1 MGWCKARLMTA
12 ARRTVKG
19 CLMYNVATNAVCF
32 QGWRRTCRGAS
43 MAEEQAHTLPL
54 FGDEEVGPAEQAE
67 TAAKPLERQPLLMIM
82 DGHAM
87 VHRSFR
93 AISTQRHLTVN
104 ATGEDVT
111 GVYGF
116 TNVFLRALQEWNPA
130 YCAIAF
136 DTSAPT
142 FRHKQFEEYKA
153 QRESTP
159 EELRPQFGRVK
170 ELMESFGVAV
180 YELEGWEADDVIG
193 TLSAQAEK
201 MGLDSVILTGDRD
214 TFQLISPK
222 VKVDLASSIQDRRVY
237 DEAELAE
244 RYSGLTS
251 AQQPD
256 FKALLGDSSDNIP
269 GVPKVGEKTAI
280 TLLND
285 YKNLEGIYEHI
296 DEVSRPSVKQSL
308 EEFKERAF
316 FNREIMTI
324 DRNSPVELDLE
335 RAKFGEFDRDAVVK
349 FMTELEFFTIIPR
362 IPETDSSQGTSTA
375 ADSPIQAPGEGAD
388 YTVVR
393 TKEQLAQL
401 VVALKDAGRFSFD
414 TETTGLD
421 AVQSGLVGLS
431 FSTEPSVAWYVP
443 VGHSEGEQLP
453 MEEVLAEL
461 RPLFESPDIS
471 KCAHNANYDMT
482 VLASHGIIC
491 QGVDFDTMVAAH
503 LLSRGQLGLKNLAL
517 DVLGQEMTP
526 ITELIGTGRKQITFD
541 QVDIDQAA
549 PYAAADAD
557 MTGRLREAFEEP
569 IVRDGLSSL
578 MTDLEMP
585 LVPALVTMQRHGIK
599 LDTAL
604 LREMS
609 DDLSQQMGQVEEE
622 LYKSIGHTVNINSP
636 QQLSD
641 LLFKEIGLPKTKR
654 TKTGFST
661 DANSLESLKGLHP
674 VVDQILEYR
683 QVSKLKSTYVDALP
697 DMVNPGTGRVHTSY
711 NQTGSATGR
720 MSSSDPNLQ
729 NIPIRTELGRQVR
742 RAFVAEG
749 APDWLLFSADYSQIE
764 LRVLAHISQDPG
776 LLEAFQRGEDIHAST
791 ASLMFDV
798 PLNDVDSEQRRIAKV
813 LNFGVIYGLSPHGI
827 SQQTGFSREEGA
839 SFIETYFAKY
849 PGINQYLEEVKAKAR
864 AEQYVETLLG
874 RRRYLPDIN
883 SSNFNVRGGAERMAI
898 NMPIQGTAADIM
910 KLAMIRVQKRLEE
923 ENLET
928 KMLLQ
933 VHDELVFETPKE
945 EMDALRDLVF
955 DEMPGAMDLD
965 VILKV
970 DAKWGITWGDME

>member
-1 MGWCKARLMTA
+1 
-12 ARRTVKG
+12 
-19 CLMYNVATNAVCF
+19 
-32 QGWRRTCRGAS
+32 
-43 MAEEQAHTLPL
+43 MADEPAHTLPM
-54 FGDEEVGPAEQAE
+54 FGDDQPEL
-67 TAAKPLERQPLLMIM
+67 AAPVANAAPISKKREPLLMIM

-116 TNVFLRALQEWNPA
+116 ANVFLRALNEWNPA

-136 DTSAPT
+136 DLSVPT
-142 FRHKQFEEYKA
+142 FRHKQFPEYKG
-153 QRESTP
+153 QREATP

-170 ELMESFGVAV
+170 QLMTYFGVPV
-180 YELEGWEADDVIG
+180 FELEGWEADDVIG
-193 TLSAQAEK
+193 TLAAQAEK
-201 MGLDSVILTGDRD
+201 IGLDSVILTGDRD

-222 VKVDLASSIQDRRVY
+222 VRVDLASSIQDRKVY
-237 DEAELAE
+237 DEAALME
-244 RYSGLTS
+244 RYSGLTA
-251 AQQPD
+251 AQQTD
-256 FKALLGDSSDNIP
+256 FKALLGDTSDNIP

-285 YKNLEGIYEHI
+285 YQNLEGIYEHI
-296 DEVSRPSVKQSL
+296 EEVKRPSVKASL

-316 FNREIMTI
+316 FNRGIMTI
-324 DRNSPVELDLE
+324 DCDSPVELNLDA
-335 RAKFGEFDRDAVVK
+335 AKFGDFDRNAVLD

-362 IPETDSSQGTSTA
+362 IPESEGA
-375 ADSPIQAPGEGAD
+375 KVAIADSEAEPIHLEETD
-388 YTVVR
+388 YTIVQ
-393 TKEQLAQL
+393 TKEQLEQMLA
-401 VVALKDAGRFSFD
+401 ALYEAGRFSFD

-421 AVQSGLVGLS
+421 AVQAGLVGLS
-431 FSTEPSVAWYVP
+431 FSTVPTVAWYVP
-443 VGHSEGEQLP
+443 VGHEVGEQLP
-453 MEEVLAEL
+453 VEEVLAAV
-461 RPLFESPDIS
+461 RPIFESPKIS

-482 VLASHGIIC
+482 ILASHGIEC

-503 LLSRGQLGLKNLAL
+503 LLSRGQLGLKNLSL

-526 ITELIGTGRKQITFD
+526 ITNLIGVGKKQVTFD
-541 QVDIDQAA
+541 KVGIAEAA
-549 PYAAADAD
+549 SYAAADAD
-557 MTGRLREAFEEP
+557 MTERLRRAFEEP
-569 IVRDGLSSL
+569 VVREGQSSL
-578 MTDLEMP
+578 MTDMEMP
-585 LVPALVTMQRHGIK
+585 LVPILVTMQRNGIK
-599 LDTAL
+599 LDTAG

-609 DDLSQQMGQVEEE
+609 EDLREQMFQTEEE

-641 LLFKEIGLPKTKR
+641 LLFNEIGLPKTKR
-654 TKTGFST
+654 TKTGYST
-661 DANSLESLKGLHP
+661 DANSLDGLKGLHP

-697 DMVNPGTGRVHTSY
+697 DMVNPLTGRVHTSY

-729 NIPIRTELGRQVR
+729 NIPIRTEMGRQVR

-749 APDWLLFSADYSQIE
+749 SPDRLLFAADYSQIE

-776 LLEAFQRGEDIHAST
+776 LLEAFHRGEDIHAST

-798 PLNDVDSEQRRIAKV
+798 PLIDVVPDQRRVAKV
-813 LNFGVIYGLSPHGI
+813 LNFGVIYGLSAHGI

-849 PGINQYLEEVKAKAR
+849 PGISEYLERVKVQAR

-883 SSNFNVRGGAERMAI
+883 SPNFNVRGGAERMAI

-910 KLAMIRVQKRLEE
+910 KLAMIRVQNRLDDEG
-923 ENLET
+923 LQT

-945 EMDALRDLVF
+945 EMDAINDLVC
-955 DEMPGAMDLD
+955 DEMPAAMDLD
-965 VILKV
+965 VTLKV
-970 DAKWGITWGDME
+970 DTKWGSTWGDME

>member
-1 MGWCKARLMTA
+1 
-12 ARRTVKG
+12 
-19 CLMYNVATNAVCF
+19 
-32 QGWRRTCRGAS
+32 
-43 MAEEQAHTLPL
+43 MADEQAHTISM
-54 FGDEEVGPAEQAE
+54 FGDDQPELAATPTPTAVSKTP
-67 TAAKPLERQPLLMIM
+67 AAKKREPLLMIM

-116 TNVFLRALQEWNPA
+116 ANVFLRALNEWNPA

-136 DTSAPT
+136 DMSAPT
-142 FRHKQFEEYKA
+142 FRHKQFPEYKG

-170 ELMESFGVAV
+170 QLMESFGVPV
-180 YELEGWEADDVIG
+180 FELEGWEADDVIG
-193 TLSAQAEK
+193 TLASQAEK
-201 MGLDSVILTGDRD
+201 IGMDSVILTGDRD
-214 TFQLISPK
+214 TFQLISPR
-222 VKVDLASSIQDRRVY
+222 VRVDLASSIQDRKVY
-237 DEAELAE
+237 DEEALME
-244 RYSGLTS
+244 RYSGLTA
-251 AQQPD
+251 AQQTD
-256 FKALLGDSSDNIP
+256 FKALLGDASDNIP

-280 TLLND
+280 ALLNE
-285 YKNLEGIYEHI
+285 YHNLEGIYEHLE
-296 DEVSRPSVKQSL
+296 EVKRPSVKSSL
-308 EEFKERAF
+308 EEFKERAY
-316 FNREIMTI
+316 FNRGIMTI
-324 DRNSPVELDLE
+324 DCDSPVELDLE
-335 RAKFGEFDRDAVVK
+335 NAKFGNFDRNVVVQ

-362 IPETDSSQGTSTA
+362 VPEPDGSETSTA
-375 ADSPIQAPGEGAD
+375 TEVAPVAVPSEDVD
-388 YTVVR
+388 YTVVQ
-393 TKEQLAQL
+393 TKQQLEQMLATL
-401 VVALKDAGRFSFD
+401 YEAGQFSFD

-421 AVQSGLVGLS
+421 AVQAGLVGLS
-431 FSTEPSVAWYVP
+431 FSTAPTVAWYVP
-443 VGHSEGEQLP
+443 VGHQEGEQLP
-453 MEEVLAEL
+453 MEEVLAAV

-482 VLASHGIIC
+482 ILASHGIEC

-526 ITELIGTGRKQITFD
+526 INKLIGTGKKQITFD
-541 QVDIDQAA
+541 KVDIESAA

-557 MTGRLREAFEEP
+557 MTARLRLAFEEP
-569 IVRDGLSSL
+569 VVREGLSSL
-578 MTDLEMP
+578 MTDMEMP
-585 LVPALVTMQRHGIK
+585 LVPILVTMQRHGIK
-599 LDTAL
+599 LDSAG

-609 DDLSQQMGQVEEE
+609 EDLREQLFQTEEE

-636 QQLSD
+636 QQLSE
-641 LLFKEIGLPKTKR
+641 LLFNEIGLPKTKR
-654 TKTGFST
+654 TKTGYST
-661 DANSLESLKGLHP
+661 DANSLEGLKGLHP

-697 DMVNPGTGRVHTSY
+697 DMVNPATGRVHTSY

-729 NIPIRTELGRQVR
+729 NIPIRTEMGRQVR
-742 RAFVAEG
+742 KAFVADG

-764 LRVLAHISQDPG
+764 LRVLAHISQDRG
-776 LLEAFQRGEDIHAST
+776 LLEAFRRGEDIHSST

-798 PLNDVDSEQRRIAKV
+798 PLNDVVSDQRRIAKV
-813 LNFGVIYGLSPHGI
+813 LNFGVIYGLSAHGI

-839 SFIETYFAKY
+839 SFIEAYFAKY
-849 PGINQYLEEVKAKAR
+849 PGISDYLEQVKVKAR

-883 SSNFNVRGGAERMAI
+883 SPNFNVRGGAERMAI

-910 KLAMIRVQKRLEE
+910 KLAMIRVQNRLDEE
-923 ENLET
+923 GMKT

-945 EMDALRDLVF
+945 EMDALKDLVF
-955 DEMPGAMDLD
+955 DEMPAAMDLD
-965 VILKV
+965 VTLKV
-970 DAKWGITWGDME
+970 DTKWGPTWGDME

>member
-1 MGWCKARLMTA
+1 
-12 ARRTVKG
+12 
-19 CLMYNVATNAVCF
+19 
-32 QGWRRTCRGAS
+32 
-43 MAEEQAHTLPL
+43 MADEQAHTIPM
-54 FGDEEVGPAEQAE
+54 FGDDQPELAATSVASATPAAPALKKRE
-67 TAAKPLERQPLLMIM
+67 PLLMIM

-116 TNVFLRALQEWNPA
+116 ANVFLRALNEWNPA

-136 DTSAPT
+136 DLSAPT
-142 FRHKQFEEYKA
+142 FRHKQFPEYKG

-170 ELMESFGVAV
+170 QLMKSFGVPV
-180 YELEGWEADDVIG
+180 FELEGWEADDVIG
-193 TLSAQAEK
+193 TLAAQAEK
-201 MGLDSVILTGDRD
+201 IGMDSVILTGDRD

-222 VKVDLASSIQDRRVY
+222 VRVDLASSIQDRKVY
-237 DEAELAE
+237 DEEALME
-244 RYSGLTS
+244 RYSGLTA
-251 AQQPD
+251 AQQTD

-280 TLLND
+280 ALLNE
-285 YKNLEGIYEHI
+285 YHNLEGIYEHLE
-296 DEVSRPSVKQSL
+296 EVKRPSVKTSL
-308 EEFKERAF
+308 EEFKDRAF
-316 FNREIMTI
+316 FNRGLMTI
-324 DRNSPVELDLE
+324 DCDSPVELDLE
-335 RAKFGEFDRDAVVK
+335 NAKFGNFDRNAVVQ
-349 FMTELEFFTIIPR
+349 FMTELEFFTIITR
-362 IPETDSSQGTSTA
+362 VPEPDGSETSVATENAPA
-375 ADSPIQAPGEGAD
+375 AAPTEAVD
-388 YTVVR
+388 YTVVQ
-393 TKEQLAQL
+393 TKEQLEQMLATL
-401 VVALKDAGRFSFD
+401 YEAGQFSFD

-421 AVQSGLVGLS
+421 AVQAGLVGLS
-431 FSTEPSVAWYVP
+431 FSTAPTVAWYVP
-443 VGHSEGEQLP
+443 VGHQEGEQLP
-453 MEEVLAEL
+453 MEEVLAAV

-482 VLASHGIIC
+482 ILASHGIDC

-517 DVLGQEMTP
+517 DVLGLEMTP
-526 ITELIGTGRKQITFD
+526 INKLIGTGKKQITFD
-541 QVDIDQAA
+541 QVDIETAA

-557 MTGRLREAFEEP
+557 MTARLRLAFEEP
-569 IVRDGLSSL
+569 VMREGLSSL
-578 MTDLEMP
+578 MTDMEMP
-585 LVPALVTMQRHGIK
+585 LVPVLVTMQRHGIM
-599 LDTAL
+599 LDSAG

-609 DDLSQQMGQVEEE
+609 EDLREQMFQTEEE

-641 LLFKEIGLPKTKR
+641 LLFNEIGLPKTKR
-654 TKTGFST
+654 TKTGYST
-661 DANSLESLKGLHP
+661 DANSLEGLKGLHP

-697 DMVNPGTGRVHTSY
+697 EMVNPDTGRVHTSY

-729 NIPIRTELGRQVR
+729 NIPIRTEMGRQVR
-742 RAFVAEG
+742 KAFMAEG
-749 APDWLLFSADYSQIE
+749 APDWLLFAADYSQIE

-776 LLEAFQRGEDIHAST
+776 LLEAFRRGEDIHSST

-798 PLNDVDSEQRRIAKV
+798 PLNDVVADQRRIAKV
-813 LNFGVIYGLSPHGI
+813 LNFGVIYGLSAHGI

-839 SFIETYFAKY
+839 SFIEAYFAKY
-849 PGINQYLEEVKAKAR
+849 PGISDYLEQVKVKAR

-883 SSNFNVRGGAERMAI
+883 SPNFNVRGGAERMAI

-910 KLAMIRVQKRLEE
+910 KLAMIRVQKRLDDEGMK
-923 ENLET
+923 T

-933 VHDELVFETPKE
+933 VHDELVLETPKE
-945 EMDALRDLVF
+945 EMDALKDLVF
-955 DEMPGAMDLD
+955 DEMPAAMDLD
-965 VILKV
+965 VTLKV
-970 DAKWGITWGDME
+970 DTKWGLTWGDME

>member
-1 MGWCKARLMTA
+1 
-12 ARRTVKG
+12 
-19 CLMYNVATNAVCF
+19 
-32 QGWRRTCRGAS
+32 
-43 MAEEQAHTLPL
+43 MADEQAHTIPM
-54 FGDEEVGPAEQAE
+54 FGDDQPELAATPDASATPVAPALKKRE
-67 TAAKPLERQPLLMIM
+67 PLLMIM

-116 TNVFLRALQEWNPA
+116 ANVFLRALNEWNPA

-136 DTSAPT
+136 DLSAPT
-142 FRHKQFEEYKA
+142 FRHKQFPEYKG

-170 ELMESFGVAV
+170 QLMESFGVPV
-180 YELEGWEADDVIG
+180 FELEGWEADDVIG
-193 TLSAQAEK
+193 TLAAQAEK
-201 MGLDSVILTGDRD
+201 IGMDSVILTGDRD
-214 TFQLISPK
+214 TFQLISPR
-222 VKVDLASSIQDRRVY
+222 VRVDLASSIQDRKVY
-237 DEAELAE
+237 DEEALME
-244 RYSGLTS
+244 RYSGLTA
-251 AQQPD
+251 AQQTD

-280 TLLND
+280 ALLNE
-285 YKNLEGIYEHI
+285 YHNLEGIYEHLE
-296 DEVSRPSVKQSL
+296 EVKRPSVKSSL
-308 EEFKERAF
+308 EEFKDRAF
-316 FNREIMTI
+316 FNRGLMTI
-324 DRNSPVELDLE
+324 DCDSPVELDLE
-335 RAKFGEFDRDAVVK
+335 NAKFGNFDRNAVVQ

-362 IPETDSSQGTSTA
+362 VPEPDGSETSA
-375 ADSPIQAPGEGAD
+375 ATENAPAAAPTEAVD
-388 YTVVR
+388 YTVVQ
-393 TKEQLAQL
+393 TKEQLEQMLATL
-401 VVALKDAGRFSFD
+401 YEAGQFSFD

-421 AVQSGLVGLS
+421 AVQAGLVGLS
-431 FSTEPSVAWYVP
+431 FSTAPTVAWYVP
-443 VGHSEGEQLP
+443 VGHQEGEQLP
-453 MEEVLAEL
+453 MEEVLAAV

-482 VLASHGIIC
+482 ILASHGIGC

-526 ITELIGTGRKQITFD
+526 INKLIGTGKKQITFD
-541 QVDIDQAA
+541 QVDIETAA

-557 MTGRLREAFEEP
+557 MTARLRLAFEEP
-569 IVRDGLSSL
+569 VVREGLSSL
-578 MTDLEMP
+578 MTDMEMP
-585 LVPALVTMQRHGIK
+585 LVPVLVTMQRHGIM
-599 LDTAL
+599 LDSAG

-609 DDLSQQMGQVEEE
+609 EDLREQMFQTEEE

-641 LLFKEIGLPKTKR
+641 LLFNEIGLPKTKR
-654 TKTGFST
+654 TKTGYST
-661 DANSLESLKGLHP
+661 DANSLEGLKGLHP

-697 DMVNPGTGRVHTSY
+697 EMVNSDTGRVHTSY

-729 NIPIRTELGRQVR
+729 NIPIRTEMGRQVR
-742 RAFVAEG
+742 KAFMAEG

-776 LLEAFQRGEDIHAST
+776 LLEAFRRGEDIHSST

-798 PLNDVDSEQRRIAKV
+798 PLNDVVADQRRIAKV
-813 LNFGVIYGLSPHGI
+813 LNFGVIYGLSAHGI

-839 SFIETYFAKY
+839 SFIEAYFAKY
-849 PGINQYLEEVKAKAR
+849 PGISDYLEHVKVKAR

-883 SSNFNVRGGAERMAI
+883 SPNFNVRGGAERMAI

-910 KLAMIRVQKRLEE
+910 KLAMIRVQKRLDDEGMK
-923 ENLET
+923 T

-945 EMDALRDLVF
+945 EMDALKDLVF
-955 DEMPGAMDLD
+955 DEMPAAMDLD
-965 VILKV
+965 VTLKV
-970 DAKWGITWGDME
+970 DTKWGLTWGDME

>member
-1 MGWCKARLMTA
+1 
-12 ARRTVKG
+12 
-19 CLMYNVATNAVCF
+19 
-32 QGWRRTCRGAS
+32 
-43 MAEEQAHTLPL
+43 MADGQAHTLPM
-54 FGDEEVGPAEQAE
+54 FGDDQREVPAIPV
-67 TAAKPLERQPLLMIM
+67 KPAVPAQEREPLLMIM

-116 TNVFLRALQEWNPA
+116 ANVFLRALNEWNPA

-136 DTSAPT
+136 DMSAPT
-142 FRHKQFEEYKA
+142 FRHEKFPEYKA
-153 QRESTP
+153 HREPTP
-159 EELRPQFGRVK
+159 DELRPQFGRVK
-170 ELMESFGVAV
+170 QLMEAFGVAV
-180 YELEGWEADDVIG
+180 FELEGWEADDVIG

-214 TFQLISPK
+214 TFQLISPN
-222 VKVDLASSIQDRRVY
+222 VRVDLASSIQDRKVY
-237 DEAELAE
+237 DEEALQE
-244 RYSGLTS
+244 RYSGLTA
-251 AQQPD
+251 AQQTD
-256 FKALLGDSSDNIP
+256 FKALLGDTSDNIP

-280 TLLND
+280 SLLND
-285 YKNLEGIYEHI
+285 YQNLEGIYEHLE
-296 DEVSRPSVKQSL
+296 EVTRPSVKSSL
-308 EEFKERAF
+308 EEFKDRAF
-316 FNREIMTI
+316 SNRELMTI
-324 DRNSPVELDLE
+324 DRESPVELDLE
-335 RAKFGEFDRDAVVK
+335 KAKFWDFDRDAVVRL
-349 FMTELEFFTIIPR
+349 MTELEFFTVIPR
-362 IPETDSSQGTSTA
+362 IPDTGSSQASFDTA
-375 ADSPIQAPGEGAD
+375 PLSIQAPADGAD
-388 YTVVR
+388 YTVVQTR
-393 TKEQLAQL
+393 DQLEQMLT
-401 VVALKDAGRFSFD
+401 ALHEAAGFSFD

-421 AVQSGLVGLS
+421 AVQAGLVGLS
-431 FSTEPSVAWYVP
+431 FSTASSVAWYVP
-443 VGHSEGEQLP
+443 VGHQQGKQLP
-453 MEEVLAEL
+453 MEEVLAAV

-471 KCAHNANYDMT
+471 KWAHNANYDMT
-482 VLASHGIIC
+482 ILAGHGIEC

-517 DVLGQEMTP
+517 DVLGQEMTS
-526 ITELIGTGRKQITFD
+526 ITGLIGTGRKQLTFD
-541 QVDIDQAA
+541 QVDIALAA

-557 MTGRLREAFEEP
+557 VTGRLRSAFEDP
-569 IVRDGLSSL
+569 VVREGMSSL
-578 MTDLEMP
+578 MTDMEMP
-585 LVPALVTMQRHGIK
+585 LVPVLVTMQRHGIK
-599 LDTAL
+599 LDSAA
-604 LREMS
+604 LREMAE
-609 DDLSQQMGQVEEE
+609 DLREQMFSTEEE

-641 LLFKEIGLPKTKR
+641 LLFNELGLPKTKR
-654 TKTGFST
+654 TKTGYST
-661 DANSLESLKGLHP
+661 DANSLEGLKGLHP

-697 DMVNPGTGRVHTSY
+697 DMVNPVTGRVHTSY

-729 NIPIRTELGRQVR
+729 NIPIRTEMGRQVR

-776 LLEAFQRGEDIHAST
+776 LLEAFQRGEDIHSST

-798 PLNDVDSEQRRIAKV
+798 LLNDVDAEQRRIAKV
-813 LNFGVIYGLSPHGI
+813 LNFGVIYGLSAHGI

-839 SFIETYFAKY
+839 SFIEAYFNKY
-849 PGINQYLEEVKAKAR
+849 PGINDYLEQVKVKAR

-910 KLAMIRVQKRLEE
+910 KLAMIRVQKRLDHEG
-923 ENLET
+923 LRT

-945 EMDALRDLVF
+945 EMDALKNLVF
-955 DEMPGAMDLD
+955 DEMPAAMDLD
-965 VILKV
+965 VTLKV
-970 DAKWGITWGDME
+970 DAKWGPTWGDME

>member
-1 MGWCKARLMTA
+1 
-12 ARRTVKG
+12 
-19 CLMYNVATNAVCF
+19 
-32 QGWRRTCRGAS
+32 
-43 MAEEQAHTLPL
+43 MADEPAHTLPM
-54 FGDEEVGPAEQAE
+54 FGDDQPEL
-67 TAAKPLERQPLLMIM
+67 AAPVANAAPISKKREPLLMIM

-116 TNVFLRALQEWNPA
+116 ANVFLRALNEWNPA

-136 DTSAPT
+136 DLSVPT
-142 FRHKQFEEYKA
+142 FRHKQFPEYKG
-153 QRESTP
+153 QREATP

-170 ELMESFGVAV
+170 QLMTYFGVPV
-180 YELEGWEADDVIG
+180 FELEGWEADDVIG
-193 TLSAQAEK
+193 TLAAQAEK
-201 MGLDSVILTGDRD
+201 IGLDSVILTGDRD

-222 VKVDLASSIQDRRVY
+222 VRVDLASSIQDRKVY
-237 DEAELAE
+237 DEAALME
-244 RYSGLTS
+244 RYSGLTA
-251 AQQPD
+251 AQQTD
-256 FKALLGDSSDNIP
+256 FKALLGDTSDNIP

-285 YKNLEGIYEHI
+285 YQNLEGIYEHLE
-296 DEVSRPSVKQSL
+296 EVKRPSVKASL

-316 FNREIMTI
+316 FNRGIMTI
-324 DRNSPVELDLE
+324 DCDSPVELNLDA
-335 RAKFGEFDRDAVVK
+335 AKFGDFDRNAVLD

-362 IPETDSSQGTSTA
+362 IPESEGA
-375 ADSPIQAPGEGAD
+375 KVAIADSEAEPIHLEETD
-388 YTVVR
+388 YTIVQ
-393 TKEQLAQL
+393 TKEQLEQMLA
-401 VVALKDAGRFSFD
+401 ALYEAGRFSFD

-421 AVQSGLVGLS
+421 AVQAGLVGLS
-431 FSTEPSVAWYVP
+431 FSTVPTVAWYVP
-443 VGHSEGEQLP
+443 VGHEVGEQLP
-453 MEEVLAEL
+453 VEEVLAAV
-461 RPLFESPDIS
+461 RPIFESPEIS

-482 VLASHGIIC
+482 ILASHGIEC

-503 LLSRGQLGLKNLAL
+503 LLSRGQLGLKNLSL

-526 ITELIGTGRKQITFD
+526 ITNLIGVGKKQVTFD
-541 QVDIDQAA
+541 KVGIAEAA
-549 PYAAADAD
+549 SYAAADAD
-557 MTGRLREAFEEP
+557 MTERLRRAFEEP
-569 IVRDGLSSL
+569 VVREGQSSL
-578 MTDLEMP
+578 MTDMEMP
-585 LVPALVTMQRHGIK
+585 LVPILVTMQRNGIK
-599 LDTAL
+599 LDTAG

-609 DDLSQQMGQVEEE
+609 EDLREQMFQTEEE

-641 LLFKEIGLPKTKR
+641 LLFNEIGLPKTKR
-654 TKTGFST
+654 TKTGYST
-661 DANSLESLKGLHP
+661 DANSLEGLKGLHP

-697 DMVNPGTGRVHTSY
+697 DMVNPLTGRVHTSY

-729 NIPIRTELGRQVR
+729 NIPIRTEMGRQVR

-749 APDWLLFSADYSQIE
+749 APDRLLFAADYSQIE

-776 LLEAFQRGEDIHAST
+776 LLEAFHRGEDIHAST

-798 PLNDVDSEQRRIAKV
+798 PLIDVVPDQRRVAKV
-813 LNFGVIYGLSPHGI
+813 LNFGVIYGLSAHGI

-849 PGINQYLEEVKAKAR
+849 PGISEYLERVKVQVR

-883 SSNFNVRGGAERMAI
+883 SPNFNVRGGAERMAI

-910 KLAMIRVQKRLEE
+910 KLAMIRVQNRLDDEG
-923 ENLET
+923 LQT

-945 EMDALRDLVF
+945 EMDAINDLVC
-955 DEMPGAMDLD
+955 DEMPAAMDLD
-965 VILKV
+965 VTLKV
-970 DAKWGITWGDME
+970 DTKWGSTWGDME

>member
-1 MGWCKARLMTA
+1 
-12 ARRTVKG
+12 
-19 CLMYNVATNAVCF
+19 
-32 QGWRRTCRGAS
+32 
-43 MAEEQAHTLPL
+43 MADEQAHTLPM
-54 FGDEEVGPAEQAE
+54 FSDGEPKSPEAPV
-67 TAAKPLERQPLLMIM
+67 AKEIQPDKEHEPLLMIM

-87 VHRSFR
+87 IHRSFR

-116 TNVFLRALQEWNPA
+116 TNVFLRALSEWNPA

-136 DTSAPT
+136 DMPAPT
-142 FRHKQFEEYKA
+142 FRHKQFPEYKA

-170 ELMESFGVAV
+170 QLMEAFGVAV

-193 TLSAQAEK
+193 TLATQAEK

-222 VKVDLASSIQDRRVY
+222 VRVDLASSIQDRRVY
-237 DEAELAE
+237 DEAGLTE
-244 RYSGLTS
+244 RYSGLTAS
-251 AQQPD
+251 QQTD
-256 FKALLGDSSDNIP
+256 FKALLGDTSDNIP

-280 TLLND
+280 ALLND
-285 YKNLEGIYEHI
+285 YKSLEGIYEHL

-308 EEFKERAF
+308 VDFKDRAF
-316 FNREIMTI
+316 SNRDLMTI
-324 DRNSPVELDLE
+324 DRESPVELDLE
-335 RAKFGEFDRDAVVK
+335 KAKFGAFDRSSVVEL
-349 FMTELEFFTIIPR
+349 MTELEFFTVIPR
-362 IPETDSSQGTSTA
+362 IPETSSPSVVEGERTS
-375 ADSPIQAPGEGAD
+375 IQLPGEGAD
-388 YTVVR
+388 YILVQ
-393 TKEQLAQL
+393 TKEQLESML
-401 VVALKDAGRFSFD
+401 NALYDAGSFAFD
-414 TETTGLD
+414 TETTSLD
-421 AVQSGLVGLS
+421 ATQAGLVGLS
-431 FSTEPSVAWYVP
+431 FSVSPSAAWYVP
-443 VGHSEGEQLP
+443 VGHQDGKQISL
-453 MEEVLAEL
+453 EEVLLAV
-461 RPLFESPDIS
+461 RPLFESPDVS

-482 VLASHGIIC
+482 ILANHGIEC

-526 ITELIGTGRKQITFD
+526 ITDLIGTGRKQLSFD
-541 QVDIDQAA
+541 QVDISKATS
-549 PYAAADAD
+549 YAAADAD
-557 MTGRLREAFEEP
+557 VTGRLRLAFESSVIREEM
-569 IVRDGLSSL
+569 SSL
-578 MTDLEMP
+578 MSDMEMP
-585 LVPALVTMQRHGIK
+585 LVPVLVTMQRHGIK
-599 LDTAL
+599 LDTAV

-609 DDLSQQMGQVEEE
+609 EDLREQMFQTEEE

-641 LLFKEIGLPKTKR
+641 LLFNEIGLPKTKR
-654 TKTGFST
+654 TKTGYST
-661 DANSLESLKGLHP
+661 DANSLEGLKGLHP
-674 VVDQILEYR
+674 VVDQILNYR
-683 QVSKLKSTYVDALP
+683 QISKLKSTYVDALP
-697 DMVNPGTGRVHTSY
+697 DMVNPATGRVHTSY

-742 RAFVAEG
+742 KAFVAEG

-764 LRVLAHISQDPG
+764 LRVLAHISQDHG
-776 LLEAFQRGEDIHAST
+776 LIEAFKRGEDIHAST

-798 PLNDVDSEQRRIAKV
+798 PLNEVDAEQRRIAKV

-839 SFIETYFAKY
+839 SFIENYFSKY
-849 PGINQYLEEVKAKAR
+849 PGINDYLEQVKVKAR
-864 AEQYVETLLG
+864 ADQYVETLLG
-874 RRRYLPDIN
+874 RRRYLSDIN

-910 KLAMIRVQKRLEE
+910 KLAMIKVQKRLDEE
-923 ENLET
+923 GLQT

-933 VHDELVFETPKE
+933 VHDELVFETPKNE
-945 EMDALRDLVF
+945 LESLRELVF
-955 DEMPGAMDLD
+955 DEMPGAMNLD
-965 VILKV
+965 VTLKV
-970 DAKWGITWGDME
+970 DAKWGSTWGDME

>member
-1 MGWCKARLMTA
+1 
-12 ARRTVKG
+12 
-19 CLMYNVATNAVCF
+19 
-32 QGWRRTCRGAS
+32 
-43 MAEEQAHTLPL
+43 MADEQAHTIPM
-54 FGDEEVGPAEQAE
+54 FGDDQPELAATPDASATPVAPALKKRE
-67 TAAKPLERQPLLMIM
+67 PLLMIM

-116 TNVFLRALQEWNPA
+116 ANVFLRALNEWNPA

-136 DTSAPT
+136 DLSAPT
-142 FRHKQFEEYKA
+142 FRHKQFPEYKG

-170 ELMESFGVAV
+170 QLMESFGVPV
-180 YELEGWEADDVIG
+180 FELEGWEADDVIG
-193 TLSAQAEK
+193 TLAAQAEK
-201 MGLDSVILTGDRD
+201 IGMDSVILTGDRD
-214 TFQLISPK
+214 TFQLISPR
-222 VKVDLASSIQDRRVY
+222 VRVDLASSIQDRKVY
-237 DEAELAE
+237 DEEALME
-244 RYSGLTS
+244 RYSGLTA
-251 AQQPD
+251 AQQTD

-280 TLLND
+280 ALLNE
-285 YKNLEGIYEHI
+285 YHNLEGIYEHLE
-296 DEVSRPSVKQSL
+296 EVKRPSVKSSL
-308 EEFKERAF
+308 EEFKDRAF
-316 FNREIMTI
+316 FNRGLMTI
-324 DRNSPVELDLE
+324 DCDSPVELDLE
-335 RAKFGEFDRDAVVK
+335 NAKFGNFDRNAVVQ

-362 IPETDSSQGTSTA
+362 VPEPDGSETSA
-375 ADSPIQAPGEGAD
+375 ATENAPAAAPTEAVD
-388 YTVVR
+388 YTVVQ
-393 TKEQLAQL
+393 TKEQLEQMLATL
-401 VVALKDAGRFSFD
+401 YEAGQFSFD

-431 FSTEPSVAWYVP
+431 FSTAPTVAWYVP
-443 VGHSEGEQLP
+443 VGHQEGEQLP
-453 MEEVLAEL
+453 MEEVLAAV

-482 VLASHGIIC
+482 ILASHGIGC

-526 ITELIGTGRKQITFD
+526 INKLIGTGKKQITFD
-541 QVDIDQAA
+541 QVDIETAA

-557 MTGRLREAFEEP
+557 MTARLRLAFEEP
-569 IVRDGLSSL
+569 VVREGLSSL
-578 MTDLEMP
+578 MTDMEMP
-585 LVPALVTMQRHGIK
+585 LVPVLVTMQRHGIM
-599 LDTAL
+599 LDSAG

-609 DDLSQQMGQVEEE
+609 EDLREQMFQTEEE

-641 LLFKEIGLPKTKR
+641 LLFNEIGLPKTKR
-654 TKTGFST
+654 TKTGYST
-661 DANSLESLKGLHP
+661 DANSLEGLKGLHP

-697 DMVNPGTGRVHTSY
+697 EMVNPDTRRVHTSY

-729 NIPIRTELGRQVR
+729 NIPIRTEMGRQVR
-742 RAFVAEG
+742 KAFMAEG

-776 LLEAFQRGEDIHAST
+776 LLEAFRRGEDIHSST

-798 PLNDVDSEQRRIAKV
+798 PLNDVVADQRRIAKV
-813 LNFGVIYGLSPHGI
+813 LNFGVIYGLSAHGI

-839 SFIETYFAKY
+839 SFIEAYFAKY
-849 PGINQYLEEVKAKAR
+849 PGISDYLEHVKVKAR

-883 SSNFNVRGGAERMAI
+883 SPNFNVRGGAERMAI

-910 KLAMIRVQKRLEE
+910 KLAMIRVQKRLDDEGMK
-923 ENLET
+923 T

-945 EMDALRDLVF
+945 EMDALKDLVF
-955 DEMPGAMDLD
+955 DEMPAAMDMD
-965 VILKV
+965 VTLKV
-970 DAKWGITWGDME
+970 DTKWGLTWGDME

>member
-1 MGWCKARLMTA
+1 
-12 ARRTVKG
+12 
-19 CLMYNVATNAVCF
+19 
-32 QGWRRTCRGAS
+32 
-43 MAEEQAHTLPL
+43 MANEQAHTLPM
-54 FGDEEVGPAEQAE
+54 FGDEEPKATVAPA
-67 TAAKPLERQPLLMIM
+67 TPPVIERQPLLMIM

-87 VHRSFR
+87 VHRSYR

-116 TNVFLRALQEWNPA
+116 ANVFLRAIREWNPA

-136 DTSAPT
+136 DTPAPT
-142 FRHKQFEEYKA
+142 FRHKQFEPYKA
-153 QRESTP
+153 QRASMP

-170 ELMESFGVAV
+170 QLMESFGVAV
-180 YELEGWEADDVIG
+180 FELEGWEADDVIG

-201 MGLDSVILTGDRD
+201 IGLDSVILTGDRD

-222 VKVDLASSIQDRRVY
+222 VRIDLASSIQDRTVY
-237 DEAELAE
+237 GEAELEE
-244 RYSGLTS
+244 RFSGLTA
-251 AQQPD
+251 AQQTD
-256 FKALLGDSSDNIP
+256 FKALVGDTSDNIP

-285 YKNLEGIYEHI
+285 YKNLEGIYEHL

-308 EEFKERAF
+308 AEFKERAF
-316 FNREIMTI
+316 FNRELMTI

-335 RAKFGEFDRDAVVK
+335 KAKFGNFDRDAVVK
-349 FMTELEFFTIIPR
+349 FMTELEFFNVIPR
-362 IPETDSSQGTSTA
+362 IPETSAPSGSSVEA
-375 ADSPIQAPGEGAD
+375 ATPIQAPGEGTD

-393 TKEQLAQL
+393 TKEQLEQMLA
-401 VVALKDAGRFSFD
+401 ALQDFGSFSFD

-431 FSTEPSVAWYVP
+431 FSTAPSVAWYVP
-443 VGHSEGEQLP
+443 VGHETGEQLP
-453 MEEVLAEL
+453 EEEVLAAV

-482 VLASHGIIC
+482 ILASHGINC

-517 DVLGQEMTP
+517 DVLGQQMTP
-526 ITELIGTGRKQITFD
+526 ITDLIGKGAKQVTFD
-541 QVDIDQAA
+541 KVDIDLAA

-557 MTGRLREAFEEP
+557 MTGRLRQAFEEP

-585 LVPALVTMQRHGIK
+585 LVPVLVTMQRHGIK
-599 LDTAL
+599 LDSAI

-609 DDLSQQMGQVEEE
+609 ADLSQQMYQVEES
-622 LYKSIGHTVNINSP
+622 LYQSIGHTVNINSP
-636 QQLSD
+636 LQLSD

-654 TKTGFST
+654 TKTGYST
-661 DANSLESLKGLHP
+661 DANSLEGLKGLHP

-697 DMVNPGTGRVHTSY
+697 EMVNPATGRVHTSY
-711 NQTGSATGR
+711 NQAGSATGR

-742 RAFVAEG
+742 RAFVADG
-749 APDWLLFSADYSQIE
+749 GPDWLLFSADYSQIE
-764 LRVLAHISQDPG
+764 LRVLAHLSQDPG
-776 LLEAFQRGEDIHAST
+776 LLEAFKRGEDIHAST

-813 LNFGVIYGLSPHGI
+813 LNFGVIYGLSAHGI

-849 PGINQYLEEVKAKAR
+849 PGISEYLESVKVKAR
-864 AEQYVETLLG
+864 ANQYVETLLG
-874 RRRYLPDIN
+874 RRRYLADIN
-883 SSNFNVRGGAERMAI
+883 SPNFNTRGGAERMAI

-910 KLAMIRVQKRLEE
+910 KLAMIRVQKRLEDE
-923 ENLET
+923 ELRT

-933 VHDELVFETPKE
+933 VHDELVFEVPTE
-945 EMDALRDLVF
+945 EMDALKNLVF
-955 DEMPGAMDLD
+955 DEMPGAMELD
-965 VILKV
+965 VTLKV
-970 DAKWGITWGDME
+970 DIKWGPTWGDME